1 MASWQPVAEE
11 LVRTRR
17 HVLVAFAHML
27 TGSRAEAE
35 DLVQD
40 ALINTFARH
49 RSFPSAVAAETYV
62 RRAIAS
68 RYIDASR
75 KRRREASAADS
86 IAILDPM
93 EVRGPGAGVAA
104 SVDVERAMLVL
115 TPRERACVALRYL
128 DQASVSQTAAALKLS
143 EGAVKRY
150 VYDGVAKL
158 VATLGIPLDD
168 ELAEWAPVESIGGLT
183 RA

>member
-17 HVLVAFAHML
+17 HVLVAFAYLL
-27 TGSRAEAE
+27 TGSRAQAE

-49 RSFPSAVAAETYV
+49 RSFPSAIAAETYV

-68 RYIDASR
+68 RSIDASR
-75 KRRREASAADS
+75 KRRREASATDS
-86 IAILDPM
+86 MAVLDPT
-93 EVRGPGAGVAA
+93 EVRGPGDRVAA

-115 TPRERACVALRYL
+115 SPRERACVALRYL
-128 DQASVSQTAAALKLS
+128 DQASVSQTATALNLS

-150 VYDGVAKL
+150 AYDGVAKL

-168 ELAEWAPVESIGGLT
+168 ELAEWAPVQRAGGLS

>member
-11 LVRTRR
+11 LVRRRR
-17 HVLVAFAHML
+17 HVLVAYAHML
-27 TGSRAEAE
+27 TGSRSEAE

-40 ALINTFARH
+40 ALINTFAGH

-68 RYIDASR
+68 RYIDSTR
-75 KRRREASAADS
+75 RRRREASATDS
-86 IAILDPM
+86 LAILSPT
-93 EVRGPGAGVAA
+93 ETRCPGAGVAA

-128 DQASVSQTAAALKLS
+128 DQASVSQTAAALTLS

-158 VATLGIPLDD
+158 VATLGIPFDD
-168 ELAEWAPVESIGGLT
+168 ELAEWAPVESTGVVA